1 MTIVQKLYQMV
12 KKFLTGAFE
21 MVNMKESS
29 AAALPALM
37 RLPEV
42 EAVTRKRK
50 GAIYL
55 AMSQGAFPK
64 PVRIGGRAVA
74 WTGASIQAWIDSLE
88 VA

>member
-1 MTIVQKLYQMV
+1 MV
-12 KKFLTGAFE
+12 SKNEA
-21 MVNMKESS
+21 S
-29 AAALPALM
+29 AAGLPALM

-74 WTGASIQAWIDSLE
+74 WTGASIQKWIDALE

>member
-1 MTIVQKLYQMV
+1 MGNT
-12 KKFLTGAFE
+12 
-21 MVNMKESS
+21 KESS
-29 AAALPALM
+29 AAVLPALM

-55 AMSQGAFPK
+55 AMSQGTFPK

-74 WTGASIQAWIDSLE
+74 WKGSSIQAWIDGLE
-88 VA
+88 GA